1 MYIALLIFLSFL
13 SLFPYINGFP
23 FTMEEG
29 RRATVAFEMSYF
41 NKYFQPTLLGD
52 LYFNKPP
59 FFNWLIILYSKFLG
73 WDIITVRAVS
83 LTFTLLNTLLVSL
96 FTYRIFKNIKISL
109 LAGLVFITFSD
120 VLYWYG
126 WLAEIDITLTFF
138 VFLLF
143 ILIYE
148 YFKSENH
155 NFILLSGILTG
166 IIFMLKGFP
175 AFAFFGLSLI
185 ALATYKRNLFIL
197 LRPYFILSYVLAI
210 VWSFWWIPLS
220 DEPCLYFKRLWNESF
235 SRVESSANFYKFL
248 EHLISYP
255 LLHVKQLFPAS
266 FVFFAIL
273 LTKFKEIKIPNDLK
287 FLVILIGFN
296 YIPYIISAKSEGRYV
311 LPLFPIIAILF
322 AYLIE
327 NYGDKFKKAFYLLV
341 IFSIV
346 GRFLYGYFFLP
357 YLDIKRGKPKET
369 AILINK
375 LVGERKLACDCLE
388 LKNFCVYFNFLRNE
402 AIIKSKYTENWEF
415 LLDCKKRQGL
425 NLLKKYR
432 INKKDVYLYTRAYE
446 SIYVNNLP
454 NNFSILRSPQIFK
467 GLHLFGRGHKDGLER
482 SGKIYGKNL

>member
-13 SLFPYINGFP
+13 SLFPYINNFP
-23 FTMEEG
+23 FRGEEAT
-29 RRATVAFEMSYF
+29 RAIVAFEMSYF
-41 NKYFQPTLLGD
+41 GKYFQPTILGD

-59 FFNWLIILYSKFLG
+59 LFNWLIILYSKILG
-73 WDIITVRAVS
+73 WDIITARAVS
-83 LTFTLLNTLLVSL
+83 LTFTLLNTLLVFL
-96 FTYRIFKNIKISL
+96 FTYRIFKDLKTSL
-109 LAGLVFITFSD
+109 LSGLIFITFSD

-143 ILIYE
+143 IFIYE
-148 YFKSENH
+148 YAKSGNH

-185 ALATYKRNLFIL
+185 ALAIYKRNLFIL

-210 VWSFWWIPLS
+210 VWSFWWISLS
-220 DEPCLYFKRLWNESF
+220 DEPYLYLKRLWNESF

-266 FVFFAIL
+266 FIFFGIL
-273 LTKFKEIKIPNDLK
+273 LTRFKEIKIPNELK
-287 FLVILIGFN
+287 FLIILLGFN

-311 LPLFPIIAILF
+311 LPLFPLVAVLF

-327 NYGDKFKKAFYLLV
+327 NYGEKFKKVFYLLV
-341 IFSIV
+341 ILSIL

-369 AILINK
+369 AILVNK
-375 LVGERKLACDCLE
+375 LVGERKLACDCSDI
-388 LKNFCVYFNFLRNE
+388 KNFCVYFDFFRNE
-402 AIIKSKYTENWEF
+402 PVLKSKYTKDWEF
-415 LLDCKKRQGL
+415 LLDCKKREGL

-432 INKKDVYLYTRAYE
+432 INRKDVYLYTRAYKT
-446 SIYVNNLP
+446 IYADS
-454 NNFSILRSPQIFK
+454 FSNMLTFLRSSEILE
-467 GLHLFGRGHKDGLER
+467 GLHSFSGGHKNRL
-482 SGKIYGKNL
+482 K